1 MKRVLVCVA
10 VCLPAA
16 VFAQTAGEITGE
28 VKDQSGAIAPNVAV
42 TATNSGTNV
51 ARSTVTNTSGVYS
64 FPDLTPGVY
73 QVKASAPGFDTI
85 VKTNIELQVQQTAR
99 VDFTLTVGQATQ
111 TVEVSATGEL
121 LATENATV
129 GTVIEQKRIED
140 LPLNGRNFFSLVS
153 LTPGV
158 TYGFTPAAQ
167 AAGRQGGSRAAL
179 TMSLSGARATWS
191 NYTLDGIT
199 NTDVDFNLYIVLPS
213 VDALQE
219 FKVQSGVYSA
229 EFGREAGQVNV
240 STKPGTNDFHGT
252 AFDFLRNDKLDAR
265 PYDFINTHPP
275 KAAFRQNQYG
285 FTLGGPVWI
294 PKIFNGRNR
303 LFFMSNYEGF
313 KSRTTNVATATTLTA
328 AMRNGDFSAISTAL
342 QNPYSRAGSVPNV
355 TSSPFPGN
363 QIPASM
369 FDKNSLFL
377 MSKFDPLPT
386 IAQSGLPNQNYQY
399 LAKTPVDKSQVTERI
414 DFNESANS
422 QWFGRYSWTDE
433 NTLMPGLTTD
443 GQTLFTRAS
452 QWALSNIRILS
463 PSKVNEAR
471 FGYNSL
477 YNVISQQLAGKEN
490 VNAELGTPLPVN
502 DPNSWGVPNIALNNN
517 LSSPGNP
524 TSSPFSIDDKIFQG
538 VDNFS
543 WVIGKH
549 SLRMGGEYR
558 YNEFPQVGNEFPR
571 GQFFFTGIYTGNA
584 NTGSGG
590 YSGADWLLGSVQRV
604 DMAVALASADFRNS
618 EWGMYI
624 DDTWKIR
631 PHLTIEAGIR
641 WEVAQPLLDKS
652 QHEVNVQLRESLPG
666 IADVPDLNL
675 HPVLVRAGS
684 SGNFYDGIDF
694 RYVPTGGSAYPAVQ
708 VARDNRLGDRMVNT
722 DYNNFAP
729 RLGIA
734 YSPNNN
740 WSFRTGVGIFFSQE
754 SKNSIF
760 DLNRGLGGRATIL
773 PDTTKIPTTTYQNFI
788 DPSNLPVQVPTGLT
802 WGANPQL
809 PTTYSMNYLFNVQ
822 RLLGKSTTVEAG
834 FNGSQSRKV
843 DYLTNQNAPI
853 PGITAFATRA
863 PYPEL
868 AGIQFLVAEG
878 IANYN
883 GLMTKITQRF
893 GSNLTTLFSYTW
905 SKALD
910 DSSAI
915 RGVANDFA
923 PEDMRCRHCEYSY
936 SSFNV
941 PNRFV
946 ASVLYNLPFG
956 KGQRFLNHGGV
967 LDQVVGG
974 WQVSTIGTIQDGLPI
989 DTTSW
994 DAAGT
999 NFNPSSNRINC
1010 LVGVNQ
1016 IFATPTANG
1025 YFNPAAFSNAVAGT
1039 YGNCARNNLR
1049 GPHQVNF
1056 DFSTIKDFHVT
1067 EHQALQF
1074 RMEMFNAAN
1083 HVEWGAPNASWG
1095 GSNVAAPN
1103 SFGQIRSTLTTMRQI
1118 QFALKYN
1125 F

>member
-571 GQFFFTGIYTGNA
+571 GQFFFTGIYTSNA
-584 NTGSGG
+584 NTGNGG

-675 HPVLVRAGS
+675 
-684 SGNFYDGIDF
+684 
-694 RYVPTGGSAYPAVQ
+694 
-708 VARDNRLGDRMVNT
+708 
-722 DYNNFAP
+722 
-729 RLGIA
+729 
-734 YSPNNN
+734 
-740 WSFRTGVGIFFSQE
+740 
-754 SKNSIF
+754 
-760 DLNRGLGGRATIL
+760 
-773 PDTTKIPTTTYQNFI
+773 
-788 DPSNLPVQVPTGLT
+788 
-802 WGANPQL
+802 
-809 PTTYSMNYLFNVQ
+809 
-822 RLLGKSTTVEAG
+822 
-834 FNGSQSRKV
+834 
-843 DYLTNQNAPI
+843 
-853 PGITAFATRA
+853 
-863 PYPEL
+863 
-868 AGIQFLVAEG
+868 
-878 IANYN
+878 
-883 GLMTKITQRF
+883 
-893 GSNLTTLFSYTW
+893 
-905 SKALD
+905 
-910 DSSAI
+910 
-915 RGVANDFA
+915 
-923 PEDMRCRHCEYSY
+923 
-936 SSFNV
+936 
-941 PNRFV
+941 
-946 ASVLYNLPFG
+946 
-956 KGQRFLNHGGV
+956 
-967 LDQVVGG
+967 
-974 WQVSTIGTIQDGLPI
+974 
-989 DTTSW
+989 
-994 DAAGT
+994 
-999 NFNPSSNRINC
+999 
-1010 LVGVNQ
+1010 
-1016 IFATPTANG
+1016 
-1025 YFNPAAFSNAVAGT
+1025 
-1039 YGNCARNNLR
+1039 
-1049 GPHQVNF
+1049 
-1056 DFSTIKDFHVT
+1056 
-1067 EHQALQF
+1067 
-1074 RMEMFNAAN
+1074 
-1083 HVEWGAPNASWG
+1083 
-1095 GSNVAAPN
+1095 
-1103 SFGQIRSTLTTMRQI
+1103 
-1118 QFALKYN
+1118 
-1125 F
+1125 

>member
-1 MKRVLVCVA
+1 MKRVLLLAA
-10 VCLPAA
+10 VCLPA
-16 VFAQTAGEITGE
+16 VLFAQTGGQITGE
-28 VKDQSGAIAPNVAV
+28 VTDQSGAIAPNVAV
-42 TATNSGTNV
+42 TATNAATNV

-73 QVKASAPGFDTI
+73 QVKASAAGFDTV
-85 VKTNIELQVQQTAR
+85 VKTNVELQVQQTAR
-99 VDFTLTVGQATQ
+99 VDFSLTVGQATQ

-140 LPLNGRNFFSLVS
+140 LPLNGRNFFSLVA

-167 AAGRQGGSRAAL
+167 AGGRQGGSRAAL

-252 AFDFLRNDKLDAR
+252 VFDFLRNDKLDAK
-265 PYDFINTHPP
+265 PYDFINTHPA

-303 LFFMSNYEGF
+303 LFFMSNYEAF
-313 KSRTTNVATATTLTA
+313 KSRTSNVATATTLPA
-328 AMRNGDFSAISTAL
+328 VMRNGDFSAIPTPL
-342 QNPYSRAGSVPNV
+342 QNPYSRVGSVPNV
-355 TSSPFPGN
+355 TSTAFPGN
-363 QIPASM
+363 QIPPSL

-399 LAKTPVDKSQVTERI
+399 LAKTPVDKNQITERI
-414 DFNESANS
+414 DFSESANS

-433 NTLMPGLTTD
+433 NTVMPGLTVD

-490 VNAELGTPLPVN
+490 VNAELGTPLPVS
-502 DPNSWGVPNIALNNN
+502 DPNSWGVPNIALSQN
-517 LSSPGNP
+517 LTSPGNP
-524 TSSPFSIDDKIFQG
+524 TSSPFSIDDKIYQG

-571 GQFFFTGIYTGNA
+571 GQFFFTGTYTGNA

-604 DMAVALASADFRNS
+604 DMAVALALADFRNS
-618 EWGMYI
+618 EWGMYV

-641 WEVAQPLLDKS
+641 WEVAQPLLDKA
-652 QHEVNVQLRESLPG
+652 QHEVNVQLRESLPNV
-666 IADVPDLNL
+666 ANVSDPNL
-675 HPVLVRAGS
+675 HPVLLRAGS

-694 RYVPTGGSAYPAVQ
+694 RYVPTGGSSYPAVQ
-708 VARDNRLGDRMVNT
+708 VARDNRLGDRMVHT

-740 WSFRTGVGIFFSQE
+740 WSFRAGVGIFFSQE

-760 DLNRGLGGRATIL
+760 DLNRGLGGRATVL
-773 PDTTKIPTTTYQNFI
+773 PDTTKAPTVTYTNFI
-788 DPSNLPVQVPTGLT
+788 DPSKLPVQVPTGLT

-809 PTTYSMNYLFNVQ
+809 PTTYSMTYLFNVQ
-822 RLLGKSTTVEAG
+822 RLLGKSTTVEVG
-834 FNGSQSRKV
+834 YNGSQSRKV

-863 PYPEL
+863 PYPEF

-883 GLMTKITQRF
+883 GLMTKVTQRF

-905 SKALD
+905 SKSLD

-923 PEDMRCRHCEYSY
+923 PENMRCRTCEYSY

-956 KGQRFLNHGGV
+956 KGQRFLNHGGIV
-967 LDQVVGG
+967 NQIVGG
-974 WQVSTIGTIQDGLPI
+974 WQLSTIATLQDGLPI
-989 DTTSW
+989 DTNSW

-1016 IFATPTANG
+1016 IFDNPTANG
-1025 YFNPAAFSNAVAGT
+1025 YFNAAAFSNAVAGT

-1056 DFSTIKDFHVT
+1056 DFSTIKDFRVA
-1067 EHQALQF
+1067 ERQALQF

-1083 HVEWGAPNASWG
+1083 HVEWGSPNAGWG
-1095 GSNVAAPN
+1095 GSNVAPST